1 MSMADE
7 YRMNADA
14 CLRMADGM
22 RQPEERAAWMAL
34 AKMWLRRLKALA
46 GS

>member
-14 CLRMADGM
+14 CLRMAEGM
-22 RQPEERAAWMAL
+22 QRPEERAAWTAL

-46 GS
+46 S